1 MVSVVVVVD
10 SSGVGVGVGAVVVD
24 SSGVGVGVGAVVVD
38 VSGGAVEPWL
48 LSTQPDSANA
58 VNTTTAAQPCLACLM
73 SSGLQSLRAPI
84 MMQTLA
90 VVAGGSRLR
99 LGEACAS
106 GLGGEPQES
115 PVPVA

>member
-10 SSGVGVGVGAVVVD
+10 SS
-24 SSGVGVGVGAVVVD
+24 GVGVGAVVVD
-38 VSGGAVEPWL
+38 VSGGAVETWL

-73 SSGLQSLRAPI
+73 SSGLQAPI
-84 MMQTLA
+84 VMQTLA